1 MRCVDLSVTCVCRLC
16 DPFGKEPADTGSL
29 QFLSN
34 ACKYTS
40 EGSITM
46 GYERIGDIL
55 RFYVAD
61 TGKGLAEENIP
72 HVFERFAKFDSF
84 VQGTGLGL
92 SICESIIQSLNGKIG
107 VDSELGK
114 GSTFW
119 FTLPWEPATRPKL
132 VREKENQ
139 LTVN

>member
-1 MRCVDLSVTCVCRLC
+1 MKDGVDLVCHLPSVACVIHSEKNRL
-16 DPFGKEPADTGSL
+16 TQVLSN
-29 QFLSN
+29 FLSN

-46 GYERIGDIL
+46 GYERIGAIL

-61 TGKGLAEENIP
+61 TGKGLARRIFRMFLN
-72 HVFERFAKFDSF
+72 VLLNLTALSRER
-84 VQGTGLGL
+84 GLGL
-92 SICESIIQSLNGKIG
+92 SICESIIQSLDGKIG

-119 FTLPWEPATRPKL
+119 FTIPYNP
-132 VREKENQ
+132 
-139 LTVN
+139 VNE